1 MFNPKP
7 TIMKSRLIIFSLT
20 FLVLTLTV
28 FSVVEQ
34 NNAKTTTE
42 DKVAANLISD
52 NKPVSD
58 NTYNVHFVDFVYDV
72 NSRFM
77 TTITKEKLL
86 KAKSVLDIV
95 PKEAKWDK
103 LSVETVVVAV
113 LKDTEEI
120 IEIGNE
126 MQLNTAQMNLLKS
139 VDYSSN
145 IYIKTRA
152 INNNYKNKPIED
164 YPYYITIVPEKET
177 VYNDGHAIF
186 MAYLKEKSR
195 PLITHLNEDQLQ
207 AGKIV
212 FTITKNGTIEN
223 VQLESSSGYK
233 SIDAT
238 MIEIIKNAP
247 GTWKPAENAKGEK
260 VNQTLVF
267 SFGRMGC

>member
-1 MFNPKP
+1 MKP
-7 TIMKSRLIIFSLT
+7 RLIIFSLT
-20 FLVLTLTV
+20 LIVLILTIANV
-28 FSVVEQ
+28 VNANNTSV
-34 NNAKTTTE
+34 TTE
-42 DKVAANLISD
+42 EGVSTNLIPD
-52 NKPVSD
+52 RIPVTN

-113 LKDTEEI
+113 LKDAEEI

-152 INNNYKNKPIED
+152 INNNYKNKSIED
-164 YPYYITIVPEKET
+164 FAYYITIVPEKET
-177 VYNDGHAIF
+177 AYNDGHAIF

-195 PLITHLNEDQLQ
+195 SLITHLNEDQLQ

-233 SIDAT
+233 SIDT
-238 MIEIIKNAP
+238 KMIEIIKNAP
-247 GTWKPAENAKGEK
+247 GTWTPAENAKGEK

-267 SFGRMGC
+267 SFGKMGC